1 MLSAVSRG
9 FREARSVSR
18 LRLSY
23 FRRGRVIRLESAH
36 VSGEVISG
44 VATIGSRVL
53 GGVNNTWCETIMKG
67 TFSLSLSL
75 LPTSSLY
82 ISRVAG
88 HLPWEV

>member
-9 FREARSVSR
+9 FREARSVIR

-44 VATIGSRVL
+44 VAR
-53 GGVNNTWCETIMKG
+53 
-67 TFSLSLSL
+67 
-75 LPTSSLY
+75 
-82 ISRVAG
+82 
-88 HLPWEV
+88 